1 MKIRRSIEFKAKPDA
16 LVVGDIIS
24 FKLLTGEKVEARA
37 IKREGNRMLMWFE
50 DCLKTRY
57 SMNEENTNAGGWLDS
72 DARSILNTEIINS
85 FPGKVLKHMVKDDNG
100 DWLHLLSIE
109 EVFGR
114 TPDFEETEESKK
126 LQIPTL
132 KTEKSHIKGRGLNG
146 ETMWHWLRSPYASHA
161 TNFCFVHAYG
171 TASYGNAS
179 NATGLA
185 PAFYLAISNPSAC
198 PTKEEEA

>member
-24 FKLLTGEKVEARA
+24 FKLMTGEKVKARA

-85 FPGKVLKHMVKDDNG
+85 FPRKVLKHIVKDDNG

-109 EVFGR
+109 EVFGL

-126 LQIPTL
+126 LQIPAL
-132 KTEKSHIKGRGLNG
+132 KTEKSHIKGQGLNG
-146 ETMWHWLRSPYASHA
+146 ETIWHRLRSPYASNA
-161 TNFCFVHAYG
+161 THFCNVNRSG
-171 TASYGNAS
+171 TANYNIAS
-179 NATGLA
+179 NALGLA

-198 PTKEEEA
+198 PTKEAKV

>member
-1 MKIRRSIEFKAKPDA
+1 MKICRSIEFKAKPDA

-24 FKLLTGEKVEARA
+24 FKLMTGEKVKARA

-85 FPGKVLKHMVKDDNG
+85 FPRKVLKHIVKDDNG

-109 EVFGR
+109 EVFGL
-114 TPDFEETEESKK
+114 TPDFKETEESKK
-126 LQIPTL
+126 LQIPAL
-132 KTEKSHIKGRGLNG
+132 KTEKSHIKGQGLNG
-146 ETMWHWLRSPYASHA
+146 ETIWHWLRSPYASDA
-161 TNFCFVHAYG
+161 TSFCHVHVDG
-171 TASYGNAS
+171 TTNYSSASSAF
-179 NATGLA
+179 GLA

-198 PTKEEEA
+198 PTKEAKV

>member
-24 FKLLTGEKVEARA
+24 FKLLTGEKVETRA

-85 FPGKVLKHMVKDDNG
+85 FPDKVLKHMVKDDNG

-109 EVFGR
+109 EVFGL

-126 LQIPTL
+126 LQIPAL
-132 KTEKSHIKGRGLNG
+132 KIEKSHIKGWGLNG
-146 ETMWHWLRSPYASHA
+146 ETIWHWLRSPYASDA
-161 TNFCFVHAYG
+161 ADFCNVNYNG
-171 TASYGNAS
+171 TANCGGAS
-179 NATGLA
+179 DARGLA

>member
-1 MKIRRSIEFKAKPDA
+1 MKIRREITFKAKPDM
-16 LVVGDIIS
+16 LTVGDVIS
-24 FKLLTGEKVEARA
+24 FKLLTGEKVKARA

-57 SMNEENTNAGGWLDS
+57 SMNKENTNAGGWLDS

-85 FPGKVLKHMVKDDNG
+85 FPGKILKHMVKDDNG

-109 EVFGR
+109 EVFGL

-126 LQIPTL
+126 LQIPAL
-132 KTEKSHIKGRGLNG
+132 KTEKSHIKGWGLNG
-146 ETMWHWLRSPYASHA
+146 ETIWHWLRSP
-161 TNFCFVHAYG
+161 C
-171 TASYGNAS
+171 AS
-179 NATGLA
+179 NATDFCSVDGNGTANYYDASHARGLA

>member
-24 FKLLTGEKVEARA
+24 FKLMTGEKVKARA

-50 DCLKTRY
+50 DCLETRY
-57 SMNEENTNAGGWLDS
+57 SMNKENTNGGGWLDS

-85 FPGKVLKHMVKDDNG
+85 FPCKVLKHIVKDDNG

-109 EVFGR
+109 EVFGM
-114 TPDFEETEESKK
+114 TPDFEITKESAK
-126 LQIPTL
+126 LQIPAL
-132 KTEKSHIKGRGLNG
+132 KTEKSHVKGLGLHG
-146 ETMWHWLRSPYASHA
+146 ETTWHWLRSPYASNA
-161 TNFCFVHAYG
+161 THFCHV
-171 TASYGNAS
+171 YGNGTTTYDGAS
-179 NATGLA
+179 RALGLA

-198 PTKEEEA
+198 PTKEVKA